1 MARSASTSGQ
11 PAIAAAIVTG
21 HLGVLVGRRRDGDPP
36 WTFPAGK
43 MEVGESPEDT
53 AVRETW
59 EETGL
64 TVHTGGVIGGRIHPL
79 TGWRIV
85 YVAATPA
92 IETEA
97 RFREALKYFE
107 TWVDRELTEVRWV
120 SLAEAEELMG
130 DMSEVARDHLRRTL
144 RRGN

>member
-1 MARSASTSGQ
+1 
-11 PAIAAAIVTG
+11 
-21 HLGVLVGRRRDGDPP
+21 
-36 WTFPAGK
+36 
-43 MEVGESPEDT
+43 
-53 AVRETW
+53 
-59 EETGL
+59 
-64 TVHTGGVIGGRIHPL
+64 
-79 TGWRIV
+79 
-85 YVAATPA
+85 VAATPA